1 VEEHIPH
8 DPHRLAC
15 VREQFGRAVVQ
26 HHHVGAQREQFVWW
40 LAHCE
45 QRPEVLPQHHWLMI
59 TRAQGVG
66 RNWLSAL
73 LARVWPRQVA
83 LAVDLVHMFQ
93 SGFNEDISRKV
104 FACVD
109 ELDVGGTV
117 ATRTSFG
124 TSLKALLTA
133 QMRQSNVKYGLKS
146 MEFNCTRWLLLS
158 NSESAMPLQATDRR
172 LNVVR
177 NPMVPRDTDYYTTL
191 YNALDSAEFSDAVGW
206 YLANADLSAYNPGA
220 RAVMSDMKRTVVGV
234 GRDEVEEAIDAFC
247 VEWPSCI
254 APADAMRD
262 YVTGT
267 TGVGRDR
274 LRHVNRM
281 LQHTQAEGLVDRL
294 RLHGNDKAPSACV
307 LLREHDRWRGAPA
320 ADKVKECMRG
330 MTEWQVKHF
339 DTPSKDG

>member
-1 VEEHIPH
+1 VALVSLFLMHLEYLIPE
-8 DPHRLAC
+8 P
-15 VREQFGRAVVQ
+15 
-26 HHHVGAQREQFVWW
+26 AQREQFVWW